1 MAYLEEVKEVRRWLV
16 MIDYIIVG
24 LVILAVIVVF
34 VERIRSA
41 RKNKDCDGN
50 CGSCGHKY

>member
-1 MAYLEEVKEVRRWLV
+1 

-24 LVILAVIVVF
+24 LVILAIIVVF
-34 VERIRSA
+34 VDRIRSA

-50 CGSCGHKY
+50 CGSCGHKH